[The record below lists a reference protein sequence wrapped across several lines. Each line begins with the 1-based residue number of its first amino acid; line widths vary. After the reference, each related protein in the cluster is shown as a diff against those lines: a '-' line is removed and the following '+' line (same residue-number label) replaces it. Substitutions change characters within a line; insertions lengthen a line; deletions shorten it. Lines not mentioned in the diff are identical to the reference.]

1 MMASFNDIIKYNPLT
16 VSLVEQY
23 VNARTKGV
31 EAYIFM
37 ATTGRSG
44 SKSLARVFEAADRAV
59 CYHEPYPIMF
69 NHFPDL
75 DEPPKGAERREYFR
89 KLFYSKKRIN
99 IKRNA
104 IGYRYYVETNHQFIK
119 NFADFA
125 IDYFKDKIRIIHVLR
140 DPVKVASSFFS
151 IESIPD
157 TTPRGKVYAIDP
169 RDEENVVPM
178 VDTLYSNPDFSDPF
192 YKNLWYWYELHS
204 RVKKYKEKYPFVRWH
219 TMNTDD
225 MNDKDKLIEM
235 YTALGVAYHPDK
247 LDEVVGTRANRV
259 PHMKKQ
265 SVDPDKAK
273 EMHEKLLAAMV
284 ERYGAEFWL

>member
-1 MMASFNDIIKYNPLT
+1 MSSLNDLLKYNP
-16 VSLVEQY
+16 VSVAIYEKI
-23 VNARTKGV
+23 VSSRSRDV

-44 SKSLARVFEAADRAV
+44 SKSLTSVFEAADNAV

-69 NHFPDL
+69 SHFPEFPDQPRGT
-75 DEPPKGAERREYFR
+75 DREKYFR
-89 KLFYSKKRIN
+89 DLFYRKKRIN

-119 NFADFA
+119 NFAKYA
-125 IDYFKDKIRIIHVLR
+125 IEYFGDKIRILHVYR
-140 DPVKVASSFFS
+140 DPIKVASSFYS

-157 TTPRGKVYAIDP
+157 TTPRGMVYAIDP
-169 RDEENVVPM
+169 KDPDNLIKM
-178 VDTLYSNPDFSDPF
+178 SDLLYNNKEFEHPL

-204 RVKKYKEKYPFVRWH
+204 RVKQYKKKYPDISWH

-225 MNDKDKLIEM
+225 LNNRKKLIEMFNAIGVEYDKDKLDS
-235 YTALGVAYHPDK
+235 L
-247 LDEVVGTRANRV
+247 VGTRDNVV

-265 SVDPDKAK
+265 AIDPDEARS
-273 EMHEKLLAAMV
+273 MHDKLLAKMI
-284 ERYGAEFWL
+284 ERYGENFWVS